1 MNPVIDAQQLAGS
14 PLDAID
20 AEVFG
25 THFNRS
31 PFKIGHQ
38 LVEHPLFALPRLIE
52 LAQQLPASRVEYN
65 AGNLPI
71 SQDPTSTPLNG
82 LSIAETIRR
91 IEECQSWMVLKNVE
105 LDDDYRD
112 LLDECLDAIK
122 PYSEAVAPGMT
133 RREAFIFITSPGSV
147 TPFHIDPENNFL
159 LQIRGEKEVYLFDS
173 QDRTVLSERDIEGFY
188 AGAHRNLVY
197 QEAFAGRGQRFE
209 LVPGEGLHFPVIA
222 PHWVKNGPM
231 VSISFS
237 ITFRTESSDTLAAL
251 YRLNAQLRRWHLR
264 PRAVGT
270 SPWIDALKLGIVKNA
285 RRLKH
290 RLLRG
295 K

>member
-1 MNPVIDAQQLAGS
+1 MTFALEDNLVANGLLDE
-14 PLDAID
+14 LDAD
-20 AEVFG
+20 VFR

-31 PFKIGHQ
+31 PFKIGHH
-38 LVEHPLFALPRLIE
+38 LADCPLFMLPRLIQ
-52 LAQQLPASRVEYN
+52 LAQRLPQSRVEYN

-71 SQDPTSTPLNG
+71 SQDPASTPLNG
-82 LSIAETIRR
+82 LPIDETIRR

-105 LDDDYRD
+105 LDGEYRE
-112 LLDECLDAIK
+112 LLDECLDAIR
-122 PYSEAVAPGMT
+122 PFSDLAAPGMT
-133 RREAFIFITSPGSV
+133 QREAFIFISSPGSV

-159 LQIRGEKEVYLFDS
+159 LQIRGEKEVTLFDS

-188 AGAHRNLVY
+188 TGAHRNLVY
-197 QEAFAGRGQRFE
+197 QEAYAARGQRFE
-209 LVPGEGLHFPVIA
+209 LTPGEGLHFPVIA

-237 ITFRTESSDTLAAL
+237 ITFRTESSDNLAAL

-264 PRAVGT
+264 PKAVGA
-270 SPWIDALKLGIVKNA
+270 SPLADAVKLGVLSGA
-285 RRLKH
+285 RRLK
-290 RLLRG
+290 RRLRG